1 MIGGDIMQAEMPDDM
16 DWISKYAAPYEVRT
30 LLSSKRC
37 DKIEGMQS
45 LQRKKINM
53 SCFDWA
59 HNTKRM
65 SDMFYS
71 FKMHQKLMSFL
82 TLSEISRKEDE

>member
-1 MIGGDIMQAEMPDDM
+1 MQSEIPDDM
-16 DWISKYAAPYEVRT
+16 DWISEPAIPFGTRT
-30 LLSSKRC
+30 LFDIKRGNI
-37 DKIEGMQS
+37 KHEGMHS
-45 LQRKKINM
+45 LPRKFKM

-71 FKMHQKLMSFL
+71 FKMHQKLMSFM
-82 TLSEISRKEDE
+82 TLSEISKKEDE